1 MAPNVMFLMQTKNND
16 EFIKLKLQSLHFV
29 HYFSIP
35 PIGLSGGL
43 SLFWNDDTDITILES
58 NPNLV
63 DTRIVHK
70 GVTSFVSFMYGAP
83 ATEDRAAYWQKLNV
97 VGQGRDSPWL
107 LTGDFNDILNNAEK
121 VGGPVRYEGS
131 FTAFRSFV
139 AQNGLWDLKHT
150 GESLSWRGNRHTHF
164 IRSRLDRAMSNC
176 AWSEAFPMGRCRY
189 LRFEG
194 SDHRPLLS
202 YFNSERPRRRGLFR
216 FNRTLTEQE
225 EVTQVINEAWHHSPL
240 HSVIEKLN
248 ACRRGI
254 IRWAKEQQEQSNLII
269 KQNQEALE
277 AALSSDNPDQNRID
291 DIYSVLR
298 NAYLA
303 EEQFWQQRSRI
314 QWLKQGDRN
323 TGFFHAA
330 TRTRRKINAIPV
342 LEANKVELSTRNKI
356 LFE

>member
-1 MAPNVMFLMQTKNND
+1 M
-16 EFIKLKLQSLHFV
+16 
-29 HYFSIP
+29 
-35 PIGLSGGL
+35 
-43 SLFWNDDTDITILES
+43 
-58 NPNLV
+58 
-63 DTRIVHK
+63 
-70 GVTSFVSFMYGAP
+70 
-83 ATEDRAAYWQKLNV
+83 
-97 VGQGRDSPWL
+97 
-107 LTGDFNDILNNAEK
+107 
-121 VGGPVRYEGS
+121 
-131 FTAFRSFV
+131 
-139 AQNGLWDLKHT
+139 
-150 GESLSWRGNRHTHF
+150 
-164 IRSRLDRAMSNC
+164 
-176 AWSEAFPMGRCRY
+176 
-189 LRFEG
+189 
-194 SDHRPLLS
+194 
-202 YFNSERPRRRGLFR
+202 
-216 FNRTLTEQE
+216 
-225 EVTQVINEAWHHSPL
+225 
-240 HSVIEKLN
+240 IEKLN